1 MKQLMSDRFRGFLPV
16 VVDVETGGFNSET
29 DALLEIGAVILS
41 INERGVLIPEC
52 NLLHSIIPFEGANIE
67 QAALDITGID
77 PNDPYRTAIDE
88 KEAITSFFND
98 INDAVKSEHCSRAV
112 LVGHNA
118 HFDLAFLNTAIK
130 RNNIKKNPFH
140 SFTCFDTA
148 TLGGLAY
155 GQTVLAKACK
165 SAEIEFSNDKAHS
178 AIYDAEKTAELFC
191 TIVNKWNDLGGWN

>member
-1 MKQLMSDRFRGFLPV
+1 MKQLMSDRFRGFLPI
-16 VVDVETGGFNSET
+16 VVDVETGGFDSEK

-41 INERGVLIPEC
+41 ISEQGKIVPEC
-52 NLLHSIIPFEGANIE
+52 NIFHSVIPFEGSNIE

-77 PNDPYRTAIDE
+77 PDDPYRIALDE
-88 KEAITSFFND
+88 YEALSSFFQE
-98 INDAVKSEHCSRAV
+98 INDAVKDAQCSRAI

-118 HFDLAFLNTAIK
+118 HFDLGFLNSAIK
-130 RNNIKKNPFH
+130 RNKIKKSPFH
-140 SFTCFDTA
+140 SFSCFDTA

-165 SAEIEFSNDKAHS
+165 AAKIEFSNDEAHS

-191 TIVNKWNDLGGWN
+191 GIVNKWSDLGGWD

>member
-41 INERGVLIPEC
+41 INEQGGLTPGF
-52 NLLHSIIPFEGANIE
+52 NLFHSIIPFQGANIE
-67 QAALDITGID
+67 QAALDITGIK
-77 PNDPYRTAIDE
+77 PNDPYRTATDE
-88 KEAITSFFND
+88 KEALTSFFND
-98 INDAVKSEHCSRAV
+98 INDAVKSEYCSRAV

-118 HFDLAFLNTAIK
+118 HFDLGFLNTAIE

-140 SFTCFDTA
+140 GFTCFDTA
-148 TLGGLAY
+148 TLSGLAY

-165 SAEIEFSNDKAHS
+165 SAQIEFNNDRAHS

-191 TIVNKWNDLGGWN
+191 AIVNKWNDLGGWD